1 MASLKLKLGSKG
13 KLVMMLQKFLNLKGK
28 LPKPIPESGEFG
40 ADTKEAVRYFQK
52 KANLKVEV
60 DGTVGP
66 ETAGALAK
74 LVGPTAA
81 SFAKAFGDLE
91 EAEAKEVADKKV
103 AEEESASSPT
113 RKTTSADAGKSG
125 KPGRHGNVEF
135 ESSGYLISLPTDPA
149 GTFPLV
155 VLFAGIT
162 HIPPVFDGTPPSY
175 FKKAV
180 LVFSESGGSF
190 SQARSVLNPLLA
202 QHQTKI
208 GSISICGYSLGGQA
222 AFGNYGHATKG
233 VGLIDPTTY
242 NSNLAKL
249 DAKAVFSCNP
259 DNWSEPKY
267 ASIVAAQIAAGTS
280 GKAGVY
286 EKTSIK
292 HGAYPKYF
300 LSKFESALL

>member
-1 MASLKLKLGSKG
+1 MGAQRLKVGSKG
-13 KLVMMLQKFLNLKGK
+13 KLVTMLQKFLNLKGK

-40 ADTKEAVRYFQK
+40 PETKEAVRYFQK
-52 KANLKVEV
+52 KANLTVEV

-81 SFAKAFGDLE
+81 SFAKAFGDSE
-91 EAEAKEVADKKV
+91 EVAEAKKAEDKK
-103 AEEESASSPT
+103 EDDKKSASNAG
-113 RKTTSADAGKSG
+113 RTTTGAAAGKHG
-125 KPGRHGNVEF
+125 KHGNIEI
-135 ESSGYLISLPTDPA
+135 ESGGYLISIPPGPT

-155 VLFAGIT
+155 VLFAGTT
-162 HIPPVFDGTPPSY
+162 HIPPVFDGTPASY
-175 FKKAV
+175 FKKAI
-180 LVFSESGGSF
+180 LVFSESSGSF
-190 SQARSVLNPLLA
+190 SKAQSALNPLLA
-202 QHQTKI
+202 QNQTNI
-208 GSISICGYSLGGQA
+208 GSVSICGYSLGGQA

-242 NSNLAKL
+242 NKDLAKL

-267 ASIVAAQIAAGTS
+267 ATIVAAQLAAGTA

-292 HGAYPKYF
+292 HGVYPKYF